1 MNAFFFSLEKTQIC
15 IHTPTL
21 SGPFKLHSFYTKKL
35 YFISNRN
42 LTLPYLFISSNHFKL
57 KMLPVFWAALLTAI
71 YGGCHREEGKYSESV
86 GKKVCITE
94 SEERNSFTE
103 IWLAQQTY
111 SVHFSGSM
119 SAQSS
124 IPTSC
129 FLLRGW
135 EKGETS
141 WEQTKRCH
149 RRIADKGASVERGQ
163 S

>member
-1 MNAFFFSLEKTQIC
+1 MHHLNYILFTQKSFILYQRETLHYPTFSSL
-15 IHTPTL
+15 PTSL
-21 SGPFKLHSFYTKKL
+21 SWKCF
-35 YFISNRN
+35 
-42 LTLPYLFISSNHFKL
+42 LFSEQL
-57 KMLPVFWAALLTAI
+57 CLLQYMEGAT
-71 YGGCHREEGKYSESV
+71 GKRGKYSESV

-111 SVHFSGSM
+111 SVRFSASM

-141 WEQTKRCH
+141 WEQTKRCQQKDCWQGS
-149 RRIADKGASVERGQ
+149 ISWERAVVAANI
-163 S
+163 